1 MKKLFLISLLF
12 FLARCSSDVNIFE
25 YVDKNSDLKISVL
38 DNNTNLLHR
47 RETEIQINSD
57 KYSRLLKWAD
67 NNTDGWTMDPVSH
80 VPADIIVSQGSFRL
94 LYWLH
99 KDYAVIAFTDK
110 DKKSRQY
117 SKSKLNGDLDFLAK

>member
-1 MKKLFLISLLF
+1 MKKLLLLPLICF
-12 FLARCSSDVNIFE
+12 QTHCSSDVNIFE
-25 YVDKNSDLKISVL
+25 YVDRNSDLKIIVL
-38 DNNTNLLHR
+38 DSNSNLLNRH
-47 RETEIQINSD
+47 ETEIQINSD

-67 NNTDGWTMDPVSH
+67 NNTDGWAMDPVSH
-80 VPADIIVSQGSFRL
+80 VPADIIVSQGTFRL